1 VVVPFV
7 HLIEVVINGKLK
19 GKEIGRNLEKLNGN
33 DNRI

>member
-7 HLIEVVINGKLK
+7 HLIEVVINGKVK
-19 GKEIGRNLEKLNGN
+19 DKVTGRNLEELNGN